1 MDSEREKY
9 DKVVEILRRSKPIIR
24 DQEALSERIL
34 HKLRREKQDVVL
46 IDRIS
51 ELLFGWVYISWVRRS
66 LIAVSFAILLVFLFQ
81 QSVILHRISEID
93 KLTIFTSSQLMPDAS
108 DRLDSKLLYKRA
120 GFILPAKRGE
130 LSDKQ
135 VDQLIKSFNELQVK
149 YKDILKIIDEDP
161 DLKNYIEQKL
171 NQKDR
176 KKLKL

>member
-34 HKLRREKQDVVL
+34 YLIRKEKHDPVQINRV
-46 IDRIS
+46 INI
-51 ELLFGWVYISWVRRS
+51 LFGWVYIGWVRRS
-66 LIAVSFAILLVFLFQ
+66 LIAISFAILFVFIYQ
-81 QSVILHRISEID
+81 QSIILRRINAID
-93 KLTIFTSSQLMPDAS
+93 RLTIFTSSQLIPDATE
-108 DRLDSKLLYKRA
+108 RVDSKTLFMRA
-120 GFILPAKRGE
+120 GIILPAAKGE
-130 LSDKQ
+130 FSDRQ

-161 DLKNYIEQKL
+161 DLKNYIERKL

-176 KKLKL
+176 GKLKL